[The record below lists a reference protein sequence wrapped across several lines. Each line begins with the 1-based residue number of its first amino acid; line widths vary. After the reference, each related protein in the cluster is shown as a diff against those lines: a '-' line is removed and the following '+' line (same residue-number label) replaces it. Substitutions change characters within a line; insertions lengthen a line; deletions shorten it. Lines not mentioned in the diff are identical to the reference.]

1 MLFRKFKD
9 LFKNSLSPDQSV
21 KALQQDNVKQKKQID
36 GLLKDKA
43 SNLKFELKNKVELIN
58 DINFLAAEINLDQST
73 IKDLA
78 FQLGSEFDNL
88 FFISGSNIDNKPM
101 LTVYISKNIVSDK
114 LNAGII
120 VRELGKLIQGGG
132 GGQPFYATAG
142 GKNPKG
148 IKDALLKARDYV
160 LVYESEDDIKNIEI
174 DRQIFDK
181 INLDP
186 GGVVV
191 TSKGSDCDFV
201 SRFFTPQASIL
212 EDPVTGSAHCS
223 LIPYWSERLNKKVMH
238 AKQLSNR
245 GGTLFCIN
253 HLERVLISGKA
264 KTYSIGSI
272 WI

>member
-1 MLFRKFKD
+1 M
-9 LFKNSLSPDQSV
+9 
-21 KALQQDNVKQKKQID
+21 
-36 GLLKDKA
+36 LKDKA
-43 SNLKFELKNKVELIN
+43 SYLKYELKNKVELIN

-78 FQLGSEFDNL
+78 FQLGVEFDNL

-160 LVYESEDDIKNIEI
+160 K
-174 DRQIFDK
+174 
-181 INLDP
+181 
-186 GGVVV
+186 
-191 TSKGSDCDFV
+191 
-201 SRFFTPQASIL
+201 
-212 EDPVTGSAHCS
+212 
-223 LIPYWSERLNKKVMH
+223 
-238 AKQLSNR
+238 
-245 GGTLFCIN
+245 
-253 HLERVLISGKA
+253 
-264 KTYSIGSI
+264 
-272 WI
+272 